1 MFTSKRKQCKPFYN
15 KGVNMYPFIDL
26 NMSNKDYHLRS
37 EISNS
42 DISILK
48 QSPALLQFAKL
59 NKKKPTPAMVLGS
72 LFHTLVLQPHL
83 LNEEYVLEFKE
94 QLMSEFK
101 TEDGKTDKAAWEAY
115 KFSRDNFK
123 NNIGDKT
130 IITVDQL
137 ATANAMKQ
145 SLMSNNT
152 VCALLKDAIIES
164 SAFWIDEDTGIP
176 CRCRPDI
183 AWPSNIICD
192 LKTTD
197 DASYNEFRRTII
209 TWNYDVQAAHYLKGY
224 SKASG
229 RDYQTFVFIVCE
241 KKPPYGIAIYAVNDA
256 VVEAGGQLR
265 GKILKKY
272 SAWMNET
279 NNKGI
284 YPDEIQSIDMA
295 AYGFNL
301 DDR

>member
-1 MFTSKRKQCKPFYN
+1 
-15 KGVNMYPFIDL
+15 MYPFIDL

-42 DISILK
+42 DIGKIM
-48 QSPALLQFAKL
+48 QSPALLQFSKL
-59 NKKKPTPAMVLGS
+59 NKKRPTPAMVLGS

-83 LNEEYVLEFKE
+83 LNEEYVLEFQE

-101 TEDGKTDKAAWEAY
+101 TEDGKTDKPAWENY
-115 KFSRDNFK
+115 KFSRDNFV
-123 NNIGDKT
+123 NTIGDKT
-130 IITVDQL
+130 IISVDML
-137 ATANAMKQ
+137 AQANAMKQ

-152 VCALLKDAIIES
+152 ACALLKNSIIES
-164 SAFWIDEDTGIP
+164 SAFWVDEDTGIP

-183 AWPSNIICD
+183 AWPSNILCD

-197 DASYNEFRRTII
+197 DASYNEFRRTIV
-209 TWNYDVQAAHYLKGY
+209 TWNYDVQASHYLKGY

-229 RDYQTFVFIVCE
+229 VEYKTFVFIVME
-241 KKPPYGIAIYAVNDA
+241 KKAPYGVAIYAVNDA

-265 GKILKKY
+265 NKVLRNY
-272 SAWMNET
+272 SAWLNSKSES
-279 NNKGI
+279 I
-284 YPDEIQSIDMA
+284 YPDEIQSIDMS
-295 AYGFNL
+295 AYGYSI